1 MEGETTDMKK
11 LLCLLVLVGCGSR
24 PVTPQEQLDKDLS
37 AMLNGATLVG
47 QSTTWKKPGLS
58 GEERYAIDGMT
69 KIGGKTWLLRT
80 RMKLG
85 EKEIPLPVPVTIEW
99 AGDTPMIQVTDVAM
113 PGGPYSAR
121 VLLYKDQYAG
131 TWLGPGRGGQLFGKI
146 VR

>member
-1 MEGETTDMKK
+1 MKK
-11 LLCLLVLVGCGSR
+11 LVVACLLLAGCGGTK
-24 PVTPQEQLDKDLS
+24 VATPQEQLDAQLS
-37 AMLNGATLVG
+37 AMLTGAALVG
-47 QSTTWKKPGLS
+47 QSTTWKKQGLS
-58 GEERYAIDGMT
+58 GEERYSIDGMT
-69 KIGGKTWLLRT
+69 KVAGKTWLLRT

-85 EKEIPLPVPVTIEW
+85 GTEVPLPVPVTIEW

>member
-1 MEGETTDMKK
+1 MKK
-11 LLCLLVLVGCGSR
+11 LVVACLLLAGCGGTK
-24 PVTPQEQLDKDLS
+24 VATPQEQLDAQLS
-37 AMLNGATLVG
+37 AMLTGAALVG
-47 QSTTWKKPGLS
+47 QSTTWKKQGLS
-58 GEERYAIDGMT
+58 GEERYSIDGMT
-69 KIGGKTWLLRT
+69 KVAGKTWLLRT

-85 EKEIPLPVPVTIEW
+85 GTEVPLPVPVTIEW

-131 TWLGPGRGGQLFGKI
+131 TWLGPGRGGQLFGQI

>member
-1 MEGETTDMKK
+1 MTYALGLMV
-11 LLCLLVLVGCGSR
+11 LLMGCGAR
-24 PVTPQEQLDKDLS
+24 PVTPREQLEKDLA
-37 AMLNGATLVG
+37 AMLSGAALVG

-69 KIGGKTWLLRT
+69 KLTGDTWLLRT

-85 EKEIPLPVPVTIEW
+85 DKEWPLPVPVTIAW
-99 AGDTPMIQVTDVAM
+99 AGDTAMIQVTDLSM

-121 VLLYKDQYAG
+121 VLLYQGQYAG
-131 TWLGPGRGGQLFGKI
+131 TWLGPGRGGQMFGRI

>member
-1 MEGETTDMKK
+1 MNK
-11 LLCLLVLVGCGSR
+11 LLCVCLLLAGCGGTK
-24 PVTPQEQLDKDLS
+24 VATPQEQLDAQLS
-37 AMLNGATLVG
+37 AMLTGAALVG
-47 QSTTWKKPGLS
+47 QSTTWKKQGLS
-58 GEERYAIDGMT
+58 GEERYSIDGMT
-69 KIGGKTWLLRT
+69 KVAGKTWLLRT

-85 EKEIPLPVPVTIEW
+85 GAEVPLPVPVTIEW
-99 AGDTPMIQVTDVAM
+99 AGDTPMIQLTDVEM